1 MSAFSLDGF
10 LSQSSWQGPLLV
22 VIAII
27 AVFAVADWVESR
39 GR

>member
-10 LSQSSWQGPLLV
+10 LAQQWQAVLLV